1 VAVLELGDGGLDPL
15 QRQADGATHAQCQQ
29 CGDDQP
35 CADQKQAGQQAAIA
49 AQQGVVVRQFQLE
62 PADEFLVRAAGFV
75 GKVQVA
81 AEDRHKDARVIHAAD
96 AREAFRVAWWRGG
109 QHSRPGMHALGTL
122 RIEDGNGA
130 DIGLVQHLGQDA
142 LQALVIT
149 KVHGRC
155 GQGGQLL
162 GDQLAALIELV
173 AHLRQLH
180 PGEVGA
186 EHHRQQGAGQQ
197 RQHQYAATNSK
208 VFQHSPFTDPGL
220 PAR

>member
-1 VAVLELGDGGLDPL
+1 M
-15 QRQADGATHAQCQQ
+15 RC
-29 CGDDQP
+29 
-35 CADQKQAGQQAAIA
+35 
-49 AQQGVVVRQFQLE
+49 R
-62 PADEFLVRAAGFV
+62 
-75 GKVQVA
+75 
-81 AEDRHKDARVIHAAD
+81 
-96 AREAFRVAWWRGG
+96 
-109 QHSRPGMHALGTL
+109 
-122 RIEDGNGA
+122 
-130 DIGLVQHLGQDA
+130 LGQDA